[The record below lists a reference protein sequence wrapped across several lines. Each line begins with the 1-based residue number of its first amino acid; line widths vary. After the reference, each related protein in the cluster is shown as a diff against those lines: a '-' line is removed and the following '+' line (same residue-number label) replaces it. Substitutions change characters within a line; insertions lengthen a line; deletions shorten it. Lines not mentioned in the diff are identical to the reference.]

1 MRLLNKH
8 SCLFTR
14 YCQLLRWYWIFN
26 FFLDLSIQ
34 LVDMSLL
41 YLDTIAFWQFR
52 IKTKKHTFHNM
63 QRSPLLKDNY
73 LHKLCQLNT
82 FNNKQLFNETEMHL
96 FFKTRKTWI
105 SFPIKRRNT
114 PQIDIFV
121 CLFLTLQHYCNLT
134 FSAHSWHWL
143 TKETQ
148 ITALDLHHLKTLSY
162 HVWSDSTVSWDDRLC
177 YLGLPQQ
184 GPGQQAL

>member
-1 MRLLNKH
+1 MLCRSLCFNLRICVFFLTTTKMGCNTLHFPGNKYILMRLLNKH

-14 YCQLLRWYWIFN
+14 YCQLLRWYWIFH

-52 IKTKKHTFHNM
+52 IKQKHTFHNM

-73 LHKLCQLNT
+73 LHKLCKLNT
-82 FNNKQLFNETEMHL
+82 FNNKQLFYETEMHL

-105 SFPIKRRNT
+105 SFPIKEETHPRYRYFCVFVF
-114 PQIDIFV
+114 DIA
-121 CLFLTLQHYCNLT
+121 TLLQFN
-134 FSAHSWHWL
+134 
-143 TKETQ
+143 
-148 ITALDLHHLKTLSY
+148 I
-162 HVWSDSTVSWDDRLC
+162 
-177 YLGLPQQ
+177 
-184 GPGQQAL
+184 